1 MNLLDNLKDL
11 NALYVLAE
19 CTTGQLLVIDEDLKS
34 LIKIQTSPL
43 FSKIVINNEFS
54 LKLILLELEKDSFK
68 INDYFILEEFPTN
81 AELAV
86 LKEQN
91 RKVLQDSIYNIITI
105 KPPENVFVDNLSW
118 QLLLSSVEMKMYP
131 LFLGPK
137 GAGKTTIAKAVAN
150 ALGYK
155 FYKLNCGQ
163 LLKPKQ
169 ALIGMTNSENG
180 STHLTES
187 LFLKH
192 FRSDEKVLIFLDEFS
207 RTPSIASNYII
218 TILDEHDSFIYI
230 EDTGEIVYK
239 GPNVVFLAAA
249 NFGFEYTDT
258 RLQDGAVI
266 DRFIRFQF
274 NYLSIIEETKLI
286 KAIVPNVNDNDLK
299 LLLEC
304 INLCRDNIEK
314 IQVGVSTRQAI
325 NFSKLLSKGY
335 KFKDVFNLF
344 LNLFKNGDMDES
356 ENVKE
361 LLKSKF

>member
-1 MNLLDNLKDL
+1 MNILDNLTDL
-11 NALYVLAE
+11 NALYVLTE
-19 CTTGQLLVIDEDLKS
+19 CTTGELLIIEEDLKFLIKLKDS
-34 LIKIQTSPL
+34 LIKSEI
-43 FSKIVINNEFS
+43 INETKFS
-54 LKLILLELEKDSFK
+54 LKLILLELEKNSFEIK
-68 INDYFILEEFPTN
+68 KYFILEDLPTN
-81 AELAV
+81 AELNV
-86 LKEQN
+86 IKEQN
-91 RKVLQDSIYNIITI
+91 RKVLENTVYNIITI
-105 KPPENVFVDNLSW
+105 KPPKNVFVDNLTW
-118 QLLLSSVEMKMYP
+118 QLLLSSIELNMYP

-137 GAGKTTIAKAVAN
+137 GAGKTTIAKAVAT
-150 ALGYK
+150 AMGYK

-187 LFLKH
+187 LFLKY
-192 FRSDEKVLIFLDEFS
+192 FRSNEKVIIFLDEFS
-207 RTPSIASNYII
+207 RTPSIASNYMI
-218 TILDEHDSFIYI
+218 TMLDEHDSFIYI
-230 EDTGEIVYK
+230 EDTGELVYK
-239 GPNVVFLAAA
+239 GPNVVFIAAA

-266 DRFIRFQF
+266 DRFVRFQF
-274 NYLSIIEETKLI
+274 NYLTIIEEMKLI
-286 KAIVPNVNDNDLK
+286 KSVVPNVNDNDLK

-304 INLCRDNIEK
+304 INICRDNIEK

-325 NFSKLLSKGY
+325 NFSKLLSKGF
-335 KFKDVFNLF
+335 KFKEVFNIF